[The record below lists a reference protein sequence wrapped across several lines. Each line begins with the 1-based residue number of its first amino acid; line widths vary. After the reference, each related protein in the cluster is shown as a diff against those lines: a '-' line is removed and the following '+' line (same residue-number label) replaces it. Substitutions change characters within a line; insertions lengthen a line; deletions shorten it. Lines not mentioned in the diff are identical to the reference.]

1 MNNLPRLKH
10 EETENI
16 NRLITSI
23 EIETVIVK
31 LPLFATSLSICL
43 CMYGHIGFFHSLAV
57 INSGAYIIFE
67 LVFLFSLDI
76 YLGVKLMV
84 NVVALFLLPPSPAT
98 IDVRN

>member
-10 EETENI
+10 EETENV

-23 EIETVIVK
+23 EVETVTVK
-31 LPLFATSLSICL
+31 LPLFATSVSVCL
-43 CMYGHIGFFHSLAV
+43 CMDGHIGCFHSLA
-57 INSGAYIIFE
+57 IISSSAYIIFE
-67 LVFLFSLDI
+67 LVFLISLDI

-84 NVVALFLLPPSPAT
+84 NVVALFLLPPPT